1 MPFCK
6 QCKNHTQGALWSD
19 TCRDCLRAFLG
30 TDNEP
35 ITHRHASSRSSTTQ
49 MHHTQPVQ
57 PPAHFSNPFPK
68 EHPSGPP
75 AQPIPSHSNHAGENA
90 FARHLARE
98 SRTGKSKEPSKN
110 NKQATKTITCA
121 LMLYRDGT
129 CVQPKGLVHTQ
140 QLVNLSD
147 PNLYDSLRAKLWTIF
162 EDEIN
167 KHIGNDPLPGN
178 PLMHTFLSQR
188 EAKIP
193 DQATLSHIIQEAGTR
208 KKIAFDLMYHHPD
221 DLGSSPAT
229 SPRMKSQVNP
239 LKRPYQK
246 TATNSQKRQNT
257 SSTKMATAP
266 KATTKSW
273 AVRGP
278 SASKPVHRSMDM
290 VSRLGQLSKN
300 ISRSSLVPLS
310 EWITGNRLDFFTST
324 SQPDTIPP
332 STRFQLANGIQ
343 GNTHPIC
350 YRINLNEKLGEGSMR
365 KAYATE
371 VKTDLGGGIEH
382 INHWVAKVRKSDNQP
397 SIGKHAT
404 DALMYQAFGHLLE
417 RYKEILMHCPSLNNH
432 FKLKAQQISVSLQK
446 TGLHHGNT
454 SSEGIQSFLKMHCCH
469 PGNQVCEALGL
480 GRVVDLEW
488 VKPTPSFDHLLA
500 SRNNGVPDGSDFTS
514 INEPQH
520 QS

>member
-1 MPFCK
+1 M
-6 QCKNHTQGALWSD
+6 Q
-19 TCRDCLRAFLG
+19 
-30 TDNEP
+30 
-35 ITHRHASSRSSTTQ
+35 
-49 MHHTQPVQ
+49 
-57 PPAHFSNPFPK
+57 
-68 EHPSGPP
+68 
-75 AQPIPSHSNHAGENA
+75 
-90 FARHLARE
+90 
-98 SRTGKSKEPSKN
+98 SKEPSKN
-110 NKQATKTITCA
+110 KKQATKTITCA
-121 LMLYRDGT
+121 LMLYKGGT

-167 KHIGNDPLPGN
+167 KHI
-178 PLMHTFLSQR
+178 
-188 EAKIP
+188 
-193 DQATLSHIIQEAGTR
+193 
-208 KKIAFDLMYHHPD
+208 D

-290 VSRLGQLSKN
+290 VSHLGQLSKN
-300 ISRSSLVPLS
+300 ISSSSLVPLS
-310 EWITGNRLDFFTST
+310 KWITGNRLDFFTST

-350 YRINLNEKLGEGSMR
+350 YRINLNEKLGEGS
-365 KAYATE
+365 
-371 VKTDLGGGIEH
+371 I
-382 INHWVAKVRKSDNQP
+382 DNQP
-397 SIGKHAT
+397 SIGKRAT

-417 RYKEILMHCPSLNNH
+417 QYKEILMNCPLLNNH
-432 FKLKAQQISVSLQK
+432 FKLKAQQISKQWR
-446 TGLHHGNT
+446 TRWIGFH
-454 SSEGIQSFLKMHCCH
+454 F
-469 PGNQVCEALGL
+469 
-480 GRVVDLEW
+480 
-488 VKPTPSFDHLLA
+488 
-500 SRNNGVPDGSDFTS
+500 
-514 INEPQH
+514 H
-520 QS
+520 Q